1 MTDMSDPRDMDGM
14 IRLVVDQEKCI
25 GSGICEMLEEATFL
39 IDEDT
44 NISGVLGDGALPAD
58 RAAKVI
64 DECPASAIYSV
75 TEEE

>member
-1 MTDMSDPRDMDGM
+1 M
-14 IRLVVDQEKCI
+14 IRLRVDQDKCI

-44 NISGVLGDGALPAD
+44 NISGVQGQGSLPAD

-64 DECPASAIYSV
+64 DECPASAIFADPAGG
-75 TEEE
+75 EEE

>member
-1 MTDMSDPRDMDGM
+1 MSAGGETGNTV
-14 IRLVVDQEKCI
+14 RLRVDQDKCI

-44 NISGVLGDGALPAD
+44 NISGVQGEGLLPPD

-64 DECPASAIYSV
+64 AECPASAILP
-75 TEEE
+75 E